1 MPCLFVAFCA
11 PALYFGTAGAGFEIQ
26 TLPWSLPALLSEQN
40 NTNTHASYVFCLAL
54 IKGNVN

>member
-1 MPCLFVAFCA
+1 LFVAFCA